1 MFVYFQTTSFGLKGS
16 DIIIFVV
23 ILIYPDLKQILY
35 FNHNNQEVCGI
46 MLHVVNDFKLN
57 LDFLCSVGK
66 QAAAE
71 HVQLLKICAHL
82 LMICK
87 VCCFYC
93 FSPRV
98 YCVHV
103 RDYFSVLFVNEA

>member
-1 MFVYFQTTSFGLKGS
+1 MR
-16 DIIIFVV
+16 
-23 ILIYPDLKQILY
+23 PDLKQMLFFI
-35 FNHNNQEVCGI
+35 HNNQDVYGI

-57 LDFLCSVGK
+57 LDFLCSVGS
-66 QAAAE
+66 QAVAE
-71 HVQLLKICAHL
+71 HVQLLKIRAHL

-98 YCVHV
+98 NCVHV

>member
-1 MFVYFQTTSFGLKGS
+1 MR
-16 DIIIFVV
+16 
-23 ILIYPDLKQILY
+23 PDLKQMFCFI
-35 FNHNNQEVCGI
+35 HNNQDVYGI
-46 MLHVVNDFKLN
+46 MLHVVNYFKLN
-57 LDFLCSVGK
+57 LDFLCSVGN
-66 QAAAE
+66 QAIAE
-71 HVQLLKICAHL
+71 HVQLLKIRAHL

-103 RDYFSVLFVNEA
+103 RDYFSFLFVNEA

>member
-1 MFVYFQTTSFGLKGS
+1 
-16 DIIIFVV
+16 
-23 ILIYPDLKQILY
+23 
-35 FNHNNQEVCGI
+35 
-46 MLHVVNDFKLN
+46 MLHVVNDFKLK
-57 LDFLCSVGK
+57 LDFSWSVGN
-66 QAAAE
+66 QAVTE
-71 HVQLLKICAHL
+71 HVQLLKIRAHL

-103 RDYFSVLFVNEA
+103 RDYFSFLFVNEA

>member
-1 MFVYFQTTSFGLKGS
+1 M
-16 DIIIFVV
+16 
-23 ILIYPDLKQILY
+23 QILY
-35 FNHNNQEVCGI
+35 FFHNNQDVYGI
-46 MLHVVNDFKLN
+46 MLHVVDDFKLN
-57 LDFLCSVGK
+57 LDILCSVWN

-71 HVQLLKICAHL
+71 HVQLLKIRAHL

-93 FSPRV
+93 FSPCV

>member
-1 MFVYFQTTSFGLKGS
+1 MLFRFYSGTSSLGFVLGGVPQCLF
-16 DIIIFVV
+16 
-23 ILIYPDLKQILY
+23 
-35 FNHNNQEVCGI
+35 GI

-57 LDFLCSVGK
+57 LDFLCSDGN

-71 HVQLLKICAHL
+71 HVQLLKIRAHL

-103 RDYFSVLFVNEA
+103 RDYFSVVFVNEA